1 MCNLER
7 PYDVCGYSW
16 KVEGGSTH
24 LKKSGTGGNPP
35 TGKIIIFSRY
45 SPVTPGGFGHINYF
59 NAN

>member
-1 MCNLER
+1 MDMHSSKR
-7 PYDVCGYSW
+7 A
-16 KVEGGSTH
+16 KKEGGATPLENSHTR
-24 LKKSGTGGNPP
+24 GNPP

>member
-1 MCNLER
+1 MHSSKR
-7 PYDVCGYSW
+7 A
-16 KVEGGSTH
+16 KKEGGATP
-24 LKKSGTGGNPP
+24 LEKSGTGGNSHTRGNPP

>member
-1 MCNLER
+1 VGIRAER
-7 PYDVCGYSW
+7 
-16 KVEGGSTH
+16 EGGATP
-24 LKKSGTGGNPP
+24 LEKSGTGGNLC